1 MQILLLILKI
11 IGIILLVLLCILILL
26 ILAVL
31 FVPVRY
37 RADGELLEEKK
48 AHISAGWLLFVLRAA
63 CIIQNKEVT
72 VRVRL
77 FGFPVFSYPK
87 QDKPEHDTKR
97 RDRKHKMRRK
107 KKETGEADTELEEE
121 IRYLAES
128 APENKNVSKTLDISE
143 TANIP
148 ETANISKT
156 ADVAA
161 DTTVQPSEPA
171 KTKAGTKSAKNR
183 KKRSLKRILTKI
195 WQKLKQIGKNLAHIK
210 EMIYDEDNRSAFVH
224 GCREIQ
230 YLLCH
235 FGPRRSKMDLV
246 FGTGDPARTGEVL
259 GVICIFP
266 VVYRNEIRIVP
277 DFETDSFYIKGTF
290 EVKGRVRVI
299 HALLSG
305 IRLWRDKNIRK
316 LIHNIGK

>member
-97 RDRKHKMRRK
+97 RDRTHKMRRK

-128 APENKNVSKTLDISE
+128 A
-143 TANIP
+143 P

-235 FGPRRSKMDLV
+235 FGPRRLKTDLV

-290 EVKGRVRVI
+290 EVKGRVRII